1 MGQCT
6 EAVWDPG
13 FPTVAVEL
21 ETWLTTSYLMFL
33 TCKLGYKVYFR
44 VRKAERIHGCV
55 ALLKNA

>member
-6 EAVWDPG
+6 AVWDPG

-21 ETWLTTSYLMFL
+21 ETWLTTSCLIFL

-44 VRKAERIHGCV
+44 VVRKAERIHVCV
-55 ALLKNA
+55 ALLKSA